1 MGTHQSP
8 KPTEGLAPLVRALSE
23 ELIRMDDQL
32 EEERTRHCRTQV
44 GFLYRDL
51 LDSRTSERLSHLSDR
66 LRAKSQSSELGKQ
79 LAHAQCE
86 LAESEAYAENLEADI
101 ATLVDFIVANTP
113 CTLRSEAVAAI
124 IARKEASWPEDQESD
139 SEDLETDSTLEP
151 TGSQTTP
158 ETAPTEP

>member
-1 MGTHQSP
+1 MGKVTDP
-8 KPTEGLAPLVRALSE
+8 GLNPLTRGLID
-23 ELIRMDDQL
+23 ELARLDDQVQSL
-32 EEERTRHCRTQV
+32 TLAQRVAQGYRT
-44 GFLYRDL
+44 LYRDVM
-51 LDSRTSERLSHLSDR
+51 SEESNQALSDLSDR

-101 ATLVDFIVANTP
+101 VTLVDFIVANTP